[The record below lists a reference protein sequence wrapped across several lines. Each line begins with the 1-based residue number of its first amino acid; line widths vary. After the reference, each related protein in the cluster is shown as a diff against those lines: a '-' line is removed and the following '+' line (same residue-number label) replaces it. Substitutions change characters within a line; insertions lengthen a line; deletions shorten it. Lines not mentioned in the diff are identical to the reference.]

1 MKLLIVEDNELMR
14 RLMRNIL
21 DDLGAAIEE
30 CSNGREAIAAFER
43 ERPDW
48 ILMDIEMAEMDGL
61 TASAEILASD
71 PAARIVIV
79 TQHDS
84 KQLREAARKIGAIA
98 FIAKENLLGAHALI
112 ASAMKEGKTTNGAI
126 TFA

>member
-14 RLMRNIL
+14 RLIRNML
-21 DDLGAAIEE
+21 GDLNASIEE

-43 ERPDW
+43 QKPDW
-48 ILMDIEMAEMDGL
+48 VLMDIEMAEMDGL
-61 TASAEILASD
+61 TATAEILASD
-71 PAARIVIV
+71 PAARIVII

-98 FIAKENLLGAHALI
+98 FIAKENLISAYALL
-112 ASAMKEGKTTNGAI
+112 ASAMKENTKI
-126 TFA
+126 I